1 MTLIILLM
9 DFYERHHCGNEQRDV
24 ADFQLFTLLEIS
36 FQTKKSSTSYDFA
49 ILTRNLLLD
58 QQG

>member
-1 MTLIILLM
+1 MM
-9 DFYERHHCGNEQRDV
+9 DFYERHHCRNEQRDV